1 MNFKKISLSFK
12 ALIKIL
18 NQLLLGK
25 KYFRYLFFKD
35 VKKSLMNR
43 EPFLIEKELET
54 KKIAIVLQG
63 PYIEKNNF
71 TFQTI
76 KRYRKIFPES
86 ILILSTWSVPEND
99 KSYLKKIHVEII
111 INEKPI
117 YFGIANVNLQI
128 VSTKAGIHRAKK
140 LGADY
145 VLKTRTDQ
153 RIFNPNLLIYL
164 DCMLDAFP
172 LSHNYTNQHSR
183 LVACS
188 LNTFKLRM
196 YGISDMFLFG
206 HIHDMNLYW
215 DVPLDNRKLDA
226 SIKLNTWKSHSN
238 AQLSEV
244 FFCTNYLRSLEREVE
259 FTLEKSLK
267 AIEEHF
273 VIVDQNTIDLFW
285 YKYTYDEDRYSH
297 GMYNSQLTFN
307 DWLILHTNNN
317 IVYNE
322 FMTDLKIDGGK

>member
-1 MNFKKISLSFK
+1 MNFNKLPLSLKS
-12 ALIKIL
+12 LIKIFKRVF
-18 NQLLLGK
+18 LGE

-35 VKKSLMNR
+35 ITKSLKNR
-43 EPFLIEKELET
+43 EAFSIKKELES
-54 KKIAIVLQG
+54 KKIGIILQG
-63 PYIEKNNF
+63 PYIKKNNF
-71 TFQTI
+71 TRETL
-76 KRYRKIFPES
+76 KRYRKSFPKS
-86 ILILSTWSVPEND
+86 ILILSTWSVPDSD
-99 KSYLKKIHVEII
+99 KYFLKNIDIEII
-111 INEKPI
+111 INKKPE

-128 VSTKAGIHRAKK
+128 VSTKAGIQMAKK
-140 LGADY
+140 IGVEY
-145 VLKTRTDQ
+145 VLKSRTDQ
-153 RIFNPNLLIYL
+153 RIYNPNFLNHLICL
-164 DCMLDAFP
+164 LDAFP
-172 LSHNYTNQHSR
+172 ISHSFQQYFR

-215 DVPLDNRKLDA
+215 NVPLDNRKLDE

-244 FFCTNYLRSLEREVE
+244 FFCTNYLRSLDREVE

-273 VIVDQNTIDLFW
+273 VIVDQNAIDLFW
-285 YKYTYDEDRYSH
+285 HKYTYDEDRYLH

-307 DWLILHTNNN
+307 DWLMLHIKDN

-322 FMTDLKIDGGK
+322 LMTDLKIDGGN